1 MGIHAGFLLR
11 GHART
16 AGSRLSL
23 SQSLPGKLIIWG
35 IFPKGDIILD
45 YCTMAGEDRMMTGS
59 SDGGY
64 GQGRGDKVS
73 DPLYSD
79 NTAVIVQ
86 EILPRHWC

>member
-23 SQSLPGKLIIWG
+23 SESLPGKLIIWG
-35 IFPKGDIILD
+35 IFPRGDIVPD
-45 YCTMAGEDRMMTGS
+45 YCLMAVEDRMMTGY

-64 GQGRGDKVS
+64 GQGRGDKVR
-73 DPLYSD
+73 DPLYRD
-79 NTAVIVQ
+79 NTAGIVR
-86 EILPRHWC
+86 EILS